1 MRGTEKWKLGAKD
14 CKNSGS
20 KRGERKDMKD
30 QGKTI
35 GKYIHHHLFLQTVRA
50 GSTSVTRVSSSRKP
64 TFSSVSTLRRRLAGV
79 FGSCCHHHLARRS
92 TGFQGFLPALQ
103 VVKQYSKH
111 RVGGVFRVSTDY
123 SGQAA
128 RKDPKMFDS
137 TKHGTL
143 CCS

>member
-20 KRGERKDMKD
+20 NRGERKDMKD

-50 GSTSVTRVSSSRKP
+50 GSTSVTRVSLSRKP

-79 FGSCCHHHLARRS
+79 FGSCCHPPSPCPPIDGFSGFSSRLA
-92 TGFQGFLPALQ
+92 
-103 VVKQYSKH
+103 
-111 RVGGVFRVSTDY
+111 
-123 SGQAA
+123 SG
-128 RKDPKMFDS
+128 K
-137 TKHGTL
+137 TIL
-143 CCS
+143 